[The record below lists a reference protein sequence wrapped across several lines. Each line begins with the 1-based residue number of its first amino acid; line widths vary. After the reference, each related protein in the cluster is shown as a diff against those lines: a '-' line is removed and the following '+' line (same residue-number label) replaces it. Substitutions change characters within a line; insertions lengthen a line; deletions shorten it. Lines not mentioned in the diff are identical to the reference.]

1 MLTDYQSFIHASR
14 YARFQPLYG
23 RRELPNETTMRYLEY
38 MQEHLE
44 QSHNYIMPV
53 SLVAELEDG
62 INDHLIMPSMR
73 AMMTAGPAL
82 RRCHVAAY
90 NCSYSPVD
98 SPRAF
103 DEAMYI
109 LMCGTGFGF
118 SVERQYVNQLPV
130 VNEHF
135 ERSLTTI
142 AVDDSK
148 AGWARAFRELIAM
161 LYAGQIPNWD
171 TSKVRPAGSILKTF
185 GGRAS
190 GPEPLEEL
198 FEFCVRVFRNAAGRK
213 LTSLE
218 CHDIMCKIGEIV
230 VVGGVR
236 RSALI
241 SLSNLSDERMRSA
254 KAGEWYVLHPQRA
267 LANNSWCATEKP
279 EVGIF
284 MKEWLALYE
293 SKSGE
298 RGIFNREAAR
308 RQVLKYGRRDPD
320 YEFGTNPCCVSAE
333 TPILTSEGNVPIRD
347 RVGLPTVIWNGEA
360 WAEVVPFE
368 AGKADLYRVELSDG
382 TYLDCTSNHKWVVP
396 EGNRYAKSQ
405 KTRFVMTKDLTPG
418 TYLAK
423 FEMPA
428 LVVSRGA
435 EDPEGDGYSQ
445 GFYSGDGNT
454 DLDRSFLYDAKAVC
468 ASRLRGVI
476 TDGTTEGRKIWK
488 HGPMLPKDFIPHTAS
503 AEYRLDWLAGLLD
516 ADGTV
521 VSDKNGDAL
530 QLASTN
536 KDFLLQVRLML
547 TTLGVQAKLNRMSDG
562 GLKPLPDGNGGTGLY
577 ECQPCYR
584 LLINQTDTYHLL
596 NLGLQL
602 TRLQVRHKRPQRDAR
617 RFVTVV
623 SVTPLDRFEMTY
635 CFEEPE
641 THRGTFNGIV
651 TGQSEIILRPQSFCN
666 LSEVVARERDSFG
679 ELKEKVRLATIL
691 GTFQSTLTNFKYL
704 RKVWKN
710 NAEEER
716 LLGVSMTGIMDCAYL
731 RGCSE
736 EELDQLRQHAV
747 EVNTELALELG
758 INPSAAITCVK
769 PSGTVSQLVDSSS
782 GIHSRHAPFY
792 IRRVRADKKD
802 PITQFMV
809 DKGIPNEP
817 CFMKPDTTVVFSFPQ
832 KAPEGAITRNDLTA
846 IEQLEFWLKFQRGWC
861 EHKPSITVT
870 VREHEWPEVGAWVWE
885 HFDEVSGISFL
896 PHSEHNYKQAPYEE
910 ITEEAYKELLAKMP
924 EKIDWTELSQY
935 ENEDYT
941 VGSQTL
947 ACSANACELVDLI

>member
-320 YEFGTNPCCVSAE
+320 YEFGTNPC
-333 TPILTSEGNVPIRD
+333 
-347 RVGLPTVIWNGEA
+347 
-360 WAEVVPFE
+360 
-368 AGKADLYRVELSDG
+368 
-382 TYLDCTSNHKWVVP
+382 
-396 EGNRYAKSQ
+396 
-405 KTRFVMTKDLTPG
+405 
-418 TYLAK
+418 
-423 FEMPA
+423 
-428 LVVSRGA
+428 
-435 EDPEGDGYSQ
+435 
-445 GFYSGDGNT
+445 
-454 DLDRSFLYDAKAVC
+454 
-468 ASRLRGVI
+468 
-476 TDGTTEGRKIWK
+476 
-488 HGPMLPKDFIPHTAS
+488 
-503 AEYRLDWLAGLLD
+503 
-516 ADGTV
+516 
-521 VSDKNGDAL
+521 
-530 QLASTN
+530 
-536 KDFLLQVRLML
+536 
-547 TTLGVQAKLNRMSDG
+547 
-562 GLKPLPDGNGGTGLY
+562 
-577 ECQPCYR
+577 
-584 LLINQTDTYHLL
+584 
-596 NLGLQL
+596 
-602 TRLQVRHKRPQRDAR
+602 
-617 RFVTVV
+617 
-623 SVTPLDRFEMTY
+623 
-635 CFEEPE
+635 
-641 THRGTFNGIV
+641 
-651 TGQSEIILRPQSFCN
+651 SEIILRPQSFCN

-832 KAPEGAITRNDLTA
+832 KAPEGAITRNDMTA

-924 EKIDWTELSQY
+924 EKIDWSELSQY